1 MPLQLQTHN
10 SAHSGS
16 GRKSPHYKPFRHQ
29 SQSRDV
35 LNEPSW
41 RRSDVP
47 SCGTDEGSSQGRGSQ
62 KSGASSKSR
71 VISKSLSNNDFHRSG
86 PSPRHS
92 LERRRTS
99 LESLPTTKSYRSE
112 PQTELKPDWKEAMA
126 KAIRESQG
134 KDVSI
139 PNWVVKALSK

>member
-29 SQSRDV
+29 SQSQSQSRDV

-41 RRSDVP
+41 RRP
-47 SCGTDEGSSQGRGSQ
+47 DEGNSQGRG
-62 KSGASSKSR
+62 GR

-86 PSPRHS
+86 PSPRRS
-92 LERRRTS
+92 LKQQRSTS
-99 LESLPTTKSYRSE
+99 LESLPIKTYQSE